1 MIIGTQLLAP
11 SGFKA
16 LQSGVVYHFLRSDA
30 VQDRVLLLQFK
41 DGSVPRSVL
50 LTMNR
55 ELFERGLLAQLICR
69 SEVQSSLPPWLSTLE
84 GMNLAF
90 LDNYRPA
97 AVKSHSDRVQE
108 RLLAIQ
114 PLLNRQ
120 DEILSSEDPE
130 RVINRM
136 AREAGKN
143 EARLRLWFFTYL
155 AFCRNVWALLPPYCR
170 IGHWSRQTHPS
181 ETKLGRPSIKR
192 GRHSGYRVDVEMSRK
207 IIESYLQFSEF
218 GMAMTKVYSKA
229 MIKIFGCKV
238 VKDGRGFGMYHHP
251 KGQPFPT
258 LGQYRYVIY
267 RELGRE
273 DVQLTLYGE
282 TRYRSKLAA
291 SQGRYSEVVSN
302 LMERI
307 EADGYYT
314 DDYPTGILAD
324 IPLPKISVVRARCA
338 TSGMLVGIGFAL
350 GAETSLAYRMM
361 LFSMAI
367 PKTVFCRLF
376 GMQISPDDW
385 PSQGLPSMGI
395 DDRGPG
401 STPNLVKHGWKCP
414 IREMAPSY
422 AGQGKAQVETSHPKQ
437 IHKEG
442 APSYVHSNLN
452 PVEMATRE
460 VMRLIRDNHA
470 IDVAERRTPEMIA
483 ADFPPSPIGIW
494 DYLSARGRIDA
505 YPMPFDEAVRTFL
518 TQTEFIICADGV
530 YLREQRYDSPALR
543 GTGVLERVATS
554 QRIRCPGYVLD
565 LCVRHV
571 WLELDG
577 RIIELDAQLSIRDDE
592 DQLKLS
598 LLELAQLDEL
608 HRKQRAEF
616 KEHVQTATSEFYQRF
631 EEVTGLEADA
641 GKRKTGRAK
650 AALKSST
657 DGNQHDQT
665 LPLGEAIGMTA
676 NVLNPWVTRYLP
688 LLDSDEIRMRACF
701 SPPTIVGLDGLPTQ
715 DAVQTIEK
723 ALEAI
728 YVPSDYGCDIL
739 RRLVERAISHA
750 RTNYLEETAFLSNLY
765 AEHDPLAS
773 EVRPLCLTGLAG
785 VGKSQLLRALGRILS
800 CR

>member
-30 VQDRVLLLQFK
+30 VQDRVLLLEFRN
-41 DGSVPRSVL
+41 GSAPRSLL

-69 SEVQSSLPPWLSTLE
+69 SEVQSSVPPWLSALE
-84 GMNLAF
+84 GINPAF

-97 AVKSHSDRVQE
+97 AVKTHAERVQE

-114 PLLNRQ
+114 PLLHRQ
-120 DEILSSEDPE
+120 DEILSSEKPE
-130 RVINRM
+130 RVINRI
-136 AREAGKN
+136 ARETGQN
-143 EARLRLWFFTYL
+143 ETRLRLWFFTYL
-155 AFCRNVWALLPPYCR
+155 AFGRNAWVLLPPYCR
-170 IGHWSRQTHPS
+170 IGHWSRQTHPG

-192 GRHSGYRVDVEMSRK
+192 GRHNGYRVDAEMNRK

-218 GMAMTKVYSKA
+218 GMTMTKIYSKA
-229 MIKIFGCKV
+229 MVKVFGCTV
-238 VKDGRGFGMYHHP
+238 VKDGRGFRMYHHP
-251 KGQPFPT
+251 KGQPFPS
-258 LGQYRYVIY
+258 LGQYRYLIY

-291 SQGRYSEVVSN
+291 SQGRFSEAVSN
-302 LMERI
+302 LMERV
-307 EADGYYT
+307 EEDGYYT
-314 DDYPTGILAD
+314 DDHPTGILAD
-324 IPLPKISVVRARCA
+324 VPLPALCVVRARCA

-350 GAETSLAYRMM
+350 GAETSIAYRMM

-376 GMQISPDDW
+376 GMQILPEDW

-401 STPNLVKHGWKCP
+401 STPNLIKNDWKCP
-414 IREMAPSY
+414 IREMTPSY
-422 AGQGKAQVETSHPKQ
+422 TGQSKAQIETSNPKSV
-437 IHKEG
+437 KVEG

-452 PVEMATRE
+452 PVEMVTRE
-460 VMRLIRDNHA
+460 ILRLIRDNSA

-494 DYLSARGRIDA
+494 NYLAARGRTDA

-518 TQTEFIICADGV
+518 TMTELTICADGV

-543 GTGVLERVATS
+543 ETGILERVATS
-554 QRIRCPGYVLD
+554 QRIRCNGYVLD

-571 WLELDG
+571 WLELEG
-577 RIIELDAQLSIRDDE
+577 RIIELDAQLSIRDDQ

-616 KEHVQTATSEFYQRF
+616 KEHAQTATSEFYQRF

-650 AALKSST
+650 PRSKAAQMETST
-657 DGNQHDQT
+657 IK
-665 LPLGEAIGMTA
+665 P
-676 NVLNPWVTRYLP
+676 YL
-688 LLDSDEIRMRACF
+688 S
-701 SPPTIVGLDGLPTQ
+701 G
-715 DAVQTIEK
+715 
-723 ALEAI
+723 
-728 YVPSDYGCDIL
+728 
-739 RRLVERAISHA
+739 RRSA
-750 RTNYLEETAFLSNLY
+750 
-765 AEHDPLAS
+765 
-773 EVRPLCLTGLAG
+773 
-785 VGKSQLLRALGRILS
+785 
-800 CR
+800 